1 MSKLIDKNK
10 DENGKLI
17 YRFSRAPVMK
27 KVKKDF
33 EPNSESIARK
43 ELEYLK
49 LRALARLF
57 DIENGDPH
65 MWISLALNLAQLRYP
80 ESKKLGRKL
89 KWNAERRNILYF
101 EVEGLLTPKGKG
113 KSISQACN
121 ILAKKEPWITIMGG
135 KIHQGATLKT
145 QYYLAK
151 DSQKN

>member
-1 MSKLIDKNK
+1 MSKPIDKNK
-10 DENGKLI
+10 DENGKFI
-17 YRFSRAPVMK
+17 YRFSQTPILE
-27 KVKKDF
+27 KVKDEF
-33 EPNSESIARK
+33 QPNSEDFAQV

-57 DIENGDPH
+57 DIENGDPN
-65 MWISLALNLAQLRYP
+65 MWMSLALNLAQLRYP

-89 KWNAERRNILYF
+89 KWNAELRNLLYF
-101 EVEGLLTPKGKG
+101 EVEGLLTPKGKA

>member
-1 MSKLIDKNK
+1 MSKPIDKNK
-10 DENGKLI
+10 DENGKFI
-17 YRFSRAPVMK
+17 YRFSQTPILE
-27 KVKKDF
+27 KVKDEF
-33 EPNSESIARK
+33 QPNSEDFAQV

-57 DIENGDPH
+57 DIENGDPN
-65 MWISLALNLAQLRYP
+65 MWMSLALNLAQLRYP

-89 KWNAERRNILYF
+89 KWNAELRNLLYF
-101 EVEGLLTPKGKG
+101 EVEGLLTPKGKA

-151 DSQKN
+151 ESQKN

>member
-1 MSKLIDKNK
+1 MSKPIDKNK

-17 YRFSRAPVMK
+17 YRFSQASILK
-27 KVKKDF
+27 KVKNEF
-33 EPNSESIARK
+33 QPNSEDFAQV

-57 DIENGDPH
+57 DIENSDPN

-89 KWNAERRNILYF
+89 KWNAQLRNLLYF
-101 EVEGLLTPKGKG
+101 EVEGLLTPQGKA

-121 ILAKKEPWITIMGG
+121 ILAKKEPWITIMDG

-145 QYYLAK
+145 QYYLAR
-151 DSQKN
+151 DSQKS